1 MPLDGH
7 SYLVAQGWSG
17 KGNGLRKGAIAKPIT
32 VNQKKT
38 LAGLGKDRDEAFPF
52 WDHLFSA
59 ASQAITVKIDDSDAS
74 DTDEIHSSVAP
85 VLRRT
90 TTGILSNRRPV
101 DVVPA
106 LNSGASTPD
115 SSSSELRM
123 SLIAMAKREAAK
135 RNLYSR
141 FYRGAVLAPE
151 VEVGTNELAGSA
163 SSISTAPSVAPS
175 PFETLS
181 NSPNPKGKGK
191 GKEEHRDVDS
201 KKEKKRK
208 KRKIEEPE
216 HDEDVDK
223 IENKAERRERKR
235 RKQEVKEMKAQ
246 MKEIPSEVRLK
257 EKEEKKRRQGKLKD
271 LPDDH
276 SSSEVSSPVL
286 NAKDVLQNPEEKRR
300 RKKEKERIKQ
310 QSKTEQ
316 STKPKNKHKNLK

>member
-7 SYLVAQGWSG
+7 SFLVAQGWSG

-101 DVVPA
+101 DVVPGST
-106 LNSGASTPD
+106 SGASTPD

-123 SLIAMAKREAAK
+123 SLIAIAKREAAK

-151 VEVGTNELAGSA
+151 VGTNELAGSA
-163 SSISTAPSVAPS
+163 SSISTTPSVAPS

-181 NSPNPKGKGK
+181 NNPNPKGKGK

-201 KKEKKRK
+201 KKEKKQK
-208 KRKIEEPE
+208 KRKMEEPE

-223 IENKAERRERKR
+223 IANKTERRERKR

-257 EKEEKKRRQGKLKD
+257 EKEEKKRKQGKLKD
-271 LPDDH
+271 LPNDH

-286 NAKDVLQNPEEKRR
+286 NAKDVLQNHEEKRR
-300 RKKEKERIKQ
+300 RKKEKERRKQ
-310 QSKTEQ
+310 QSKTGQ
-316 STKPKNKHKNLK
+316 PTKPKNKHKNLQ

>member
-151 VEVGTNELAGSA
+151 VEVGIHELTGSA
-163 SSISTAPSVAPS
+163 GSISTTPSVAPS

-181 NSPNPKGKGK
+181 NNPNPKGKGKGK

-208 KRKIEEPE
+208 IEEPE

-223 IENKAERRERKR
+223 IENKTERRERKR
-235 RKQEVKEMKAQ
+235 RKKEVKEMEAQ

-257 EKEEKKRRQGKLKD
+257 EKEKKKRHGKLKD
-271 LPDDH
+271 LLDDR
-276 SSSEVSSPVL
+276 SFPEVSSPVP
-286 NAKDVLQNPEEKRR
+286 NAKDVLLQNHEEKRR

-316 STKPKNKHKNLK
+316 KNLK